1 MDVPMSNE
9 NTDLPIPILNETIVQ
24 SNPMPNEITGQ
35 SSYFTNETPS
45 NYNQMPNEA
54 IVHPIL
60 IPIQSCTKDLA
71 NDSDNDILPY
81 PKIYAIKS
89 KENRRKAQK
98 YFVLT
103 SQEAMQSKLNDEQ
116 KKKNKVTA
124 TEEKR
129 LKKQNES
136 EKKSQHQQEKEI
148 QKLSKKANLVQKRR
162 VNSIPMLKVYISS
175 DNKKIHNTVSEN
187 AILSFD
193 NTTRVIPYE
202 IIQTMTPLD
211 FYLRNPKIVPS
222 RLD

>member
-1 MDVPMSNE
+1 MNEEEADFEIESTKNIPENMSEHEIGYNTDLVNLDNDTASLEWDTYLTHELFTTFNLCIQNSYDIPDHLYKVYKEFKLNKSSHTKDILEMDVPMSNE

-45 NYNQMPNEA
+45 HYNQMPNEA

-60 IPIQSCTKDLA
+60 TPIQSCTKDLA
-71 NDSDNDILPY
+71 NDSDNDILSY

-116 KKKNKVTA
+116 KKKNSHS
-124 TEEKR
+124 
-129 LKKQNES
+129 N
-136 EKKSQHQQEKEI
+136 
-148 QKLSKKANLVQKRR
+148 
-162 VNSIPMLKVYISS
+162 
-175 DNKKIHNTVSEN
+175 
-187 AILSFD
+187 
-193 NTTRVIPYE
+193 
-202 IIQTMTPLD
+202 
-211 FYLRNPKIVPS
+211 
-222 RLD
+222 